1 MLTTECPWCDGPM
14 AVDATSS
21 EVVCD
26 ACDVHAVIAPD
37 VAAPLAE
44 AA

>member
-1 MLTTECPWCDGPM
+1 M
-14 AVDATSS
+14 AVDATSN

-37 VAAPLAE
+37 VHAALAE